1 MLSVTNLSS
10 LLIITLFNYRNLCKL
25 LHILIAMPV
34 KFFFNQI
41 IFQSLF
47 NLKLIELPLSEM

>member
-1 MLSVTNLSS
+1 MQ
-10 LLIITLFNYRNLCKL
+10 IITYFDCDACK
-25 LHILIAMPV
+25 V
-34 KFFFNQI
+34 FFNQI